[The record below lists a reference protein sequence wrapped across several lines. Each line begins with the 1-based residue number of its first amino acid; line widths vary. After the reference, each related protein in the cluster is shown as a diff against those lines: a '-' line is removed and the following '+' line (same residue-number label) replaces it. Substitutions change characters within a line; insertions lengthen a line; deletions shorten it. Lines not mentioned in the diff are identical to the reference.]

1 MYLIRNADVYAPEH
15 LGKQDILICNDK
27 IAAVCPFLRAES
39 SRHQGDRCPGGKR
52 RSPVLLTSTSI

>member
-27 IAAVCPFLRAES
+27 IAAVAPSLEPNL
-39 SRHQGDRCPGGKR
+39 PGIEVIDAHGKTAV
-52 RSPVLLTSTSI
+52 PGLLTSTSI